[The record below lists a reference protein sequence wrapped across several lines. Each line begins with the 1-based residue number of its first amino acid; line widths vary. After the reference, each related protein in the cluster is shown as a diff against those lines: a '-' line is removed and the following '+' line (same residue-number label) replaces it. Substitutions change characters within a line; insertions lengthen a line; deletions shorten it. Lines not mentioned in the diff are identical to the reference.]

1 MKIINWVLEN
11 FGSIILFQITQHFYG
26 LKPAIAAA
34 LVFSVVQ
41 IILLKLKKRH
51 FNSFMI
57 ISFVLI
63 CGFGL
68 VDLLSTNNEFF
79 KYESGIL
86 SLLMGAYFGASLF
99 RPKSLV
105 EEVSEQQGR
114 VSTEPSPDKTFFF
127 RLITLFWLIYF
138 VAKALIYFWIAL
150 NSSIEVS
157 FIFRMIFGTGSF
169 YILLAVTIGFSQ
181 KIWNLL
187 LKLKWMPSTRGE

>member
-11 FGSIILFQITQHFYG
+11 FGSIILFQFTHHFYG

-41 IILLKLKKRH
+41 IVVLKLKKRP
-51 FNSFMI
+51 FNPFMI
-57 ISFVLI
+57 FSFVLI

-68 VDLLSTNNEFF
+68 VDLLSANAEFF

-86 SLLMGAYFGASLF
+86 SLFIGAYFGISLF

-105 EEVSEQQGR
+105 EEVAEQQGR
-114 VSTEPSPDKTFFF
+114 VSTESSPDKTFFF
-127 RLITLFWLIYF
+127 RLITLFWLLYF
-138 VAKALIYFWIAL
+138 VAKALIYFWIAST
-150 NSSIEVS
+150 SSITES
-157 FIFRMIFGTGSF
+157 LIFRTLFGTGSF
-169 YILLAVTIGFSQ
+169 YILLAITIGFSQ
-181 KIWNLL
+181 QIWNLL